1 MTSKIKMKKIAIVTW
16 TKWNNY
22 GTILQSYAL
31 YSVLT
36 NMGLKAY
43 VLDDSSIS
51 STYCIQTWGTQT
63 YIQGIKQKIK
73 YFFCH
78 KQSDWEKYN
87 KKCSKLCISEK
98 QHLISYW
105 KRNVKYTQL
114 HNLSSFFDIFIC
126 GSDQI
131 WTPDKRFFDPYYFLS
146 FVKKKTKIA
155 YAPSIGVEKYPAD
168 KKALVAEM
176 LNNFS
181 YISIREKSGKQIL
194 AELLDRSDI
203 EVCLDPTLLIT
214 GDQWKSSFKLNPP
227 PISHTQYALCYFLGE
242 QEWYRKEAIKYCQQ
256 FNIKLIWIPATEK
269 DFNRND
275 TSIIGPTTFLQLIYN
290 ARYVFTDSFHGL
302 IFSLLFKRDVHVF
315 SRFNENDAKS
325 QNSRIRDLCTLLNI
339 EYRYYNHPNMLFS
352 TSKPIDYNTVHETIA
367 SERKRSLDFLRKAL
381 DI

>member
-1 MTSKIKMKKIAIVTW
+1 
-16 TKWNNY
+16 
-22 GTILQSYAL
+22 
-31 YSVLT
+31 
-36 NMGLKAY
+36 
-43 VLDDSSIS
+43 
-51 STYCIQTWGTQT
+51 
-63 YIQGIKQKIK
+63 
-73 YFFCH
+73 
-78 KQSDWEKYN
+78 
-87 KKCSKLCISEK
+87 
-98 QHLISYW
+98 
-105 KRNVKYTQL
+105 
-114 HNLSSFFDIFIC
+114 
-126 GSDQI
+126 
-131 WTPDKRFFDPYYFLS
+131 
-146 FVKKKTKIA
+146 
-155 YAPSIGVEKYPAD
+155 
-168 KKALVAEM
+168 M

-214 GDQWKSSFKLNPP
+214 GDQWKNSFKLNPP

-242 QEWYRKEAIKYCQQ
+242 QEWYREEAIKYCQQ

-367 SERKRSLDFLRKAL
+367 SERKKSLDFLRKAL